1 MKKFRELKEEVSTPP
16 IGVRSLYTKMYAKHG
31 GTVSQAKDA
40 QSKAYAEV
48 EKKHGKEMRNSL
60 EAYHKKNMNEEMD
73 NKKHPFVAVHAKK
86 GTHET
91 HASTSYEAAQNAA
104 KHWKMKNTAGIDV
117 YRSDKTHVGEEIRPS
132 FYSCKCQ
139 ESA

>member
-1 MKKFRELKEEVSTPP
+1 MQNMVVLF
-16 IGVRSLYTKMYAKHG
+16 
-31 GTVSQAKDA
+31 SQAKDA

-60 EAYHKKNMNEEMD
+60 EAYHKKNMNEEID

-91 HASTSYEAAQNAA
+91 HASTSYEAAQMQLNIG
-104 KHWKMKNTAGIDV
+104 K
-117 YRSDKTHVGEEIRPS
+117 
-132 FYSCKCQ
+132 
-139 ESA
+139 